1 MRAED
6 VTATL
11 ELALRASGLQQAGSP
26 RAGDGGDWNG

>member
-11 ELALRASGLQQAGSP
+11 ELALQASGLDQAEPATASV
-26 RAGDGGDWNG
+26 